1 MNSLSALNP
10 NCFIPASFSSNRFV
24 AKIKLGKCL
33 FAAENPFGKKIQVTV
48 YVKLKFNYRI

>member
-1 MNSLSALNP
+1 MAYLRTTLTVLYQQAL
-10 NCFIPASFSSNRFV
+10 SSNRFV

-48 YVKLKFNYRI
+48 